1 MPDSI
6 EKRNLR
12 ELPIEQLIRV
22 ADILIEAMPFIRE
35 FRGSIVVVKYGGAAM
50 VRPELKEAVI
60 RDIVLMSDVGV
71 RPIVVHG
78 GGPEITALM
87 KRLGIEPQFVDGQ
100 RVTDAET
107 LRVAEMTLVGGVNMD
122 LTHRLNHLGGRAVG
136 LSGADAG
143 LLVAEKLENL
153 DTQGRPKGDLGY
165 VGRVKRVNPEI
176 LKALMEQSMIPVISP
191 IGVGEEGQRYNINA
205 DTVALE
211 VARAAGARKLIFLT
225 DTPGVLRDVNDPHSV
240 IPSIRE
246 EEIEQ
251 LITAGVVSGGMIP
264 KLRSAQ
270 RALEVCR
277 KVHILDGRIPHSLL
291 LELFTPDGIGTQ
303 ILRRGLAR

>member
-122 LTHRLNHLGGRAVG
+122 LPTGSTTSADRPSGFRGR
-136 LSGADAG
+136 
-143 LLVAEKLENL
+143 
-153 DTQGRPKGDLGY
+153 
-165 VGRVKRVNPEI
+165 
-176 LKALMEQSMIPVISP
+176 
-191 IGVGEEGQRYNINA
+191 
-205 DTVALE
+205 
-211 VARAAGARKLIFLT
+211 
-225 DTPGVLRDVNDPHSV
+225 TPGCSSPRNSKT
-240 IPSIRE
+240 STRKG
-246 EEIEQ
+246 
-251 LITAGVVSGGMIP
+251 AP
-264 KLRSAQ
+264 KAISAMW
-270 RALEVCR
+270 AA
-277 KVHILDGRIPHSLL
+277 SS
-291 LELFTPDGIGTQ
+291 
-303 ILRRGLAR
+303 A